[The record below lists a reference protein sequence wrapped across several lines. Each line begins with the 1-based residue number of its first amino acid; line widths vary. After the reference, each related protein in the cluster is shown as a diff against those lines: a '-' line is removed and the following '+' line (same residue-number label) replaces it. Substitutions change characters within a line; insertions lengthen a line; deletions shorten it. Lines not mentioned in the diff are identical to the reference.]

1 MKPSRWTKDQL
12 KLAFHLY
19 CQLSFGQLHQRNPE
33 IVKLGT
39 LIERSPS
46 AVAMKLVN
54 FASLDPAIVG
64 TGRRGLSNASDLDRE
79 VWNEFHADWEG
90 LAIECDRLRAR
101 LGENR
106 EPALDDDL
114 AEDLADYTGETRKTV
129 VRQRVK
135 QQFFRR
141 AVLSSYGT
149 TCCMTG
155 ISEPRLLIASHI
167 KPWSVD
173 KSNRLN
179 PRNGLCLSALHD
191 RAFDHGFL
199 TVTPGLR
206 ILVSPSVGRM
216 RNNRFVAI
224 ALQDLDGTSIS
235 PPTRFHPDPAFLAW
249 HYKNRFRQR

>member
-1 MKPSRWTKDQL
+1 MRSERWSKDQL

-19 CQLSFGQLHQRNPE
+19 CQLPFGQLHQRNPE
-33 IVKLGT
+33 IVDLAR
-39 LIERSPS
+39 LIKRSPG

-79 VWNEFHADWEG
+79 VWNEFHADWDG
-90 LAIECDRLRAR
+90 LTTECDRLRAQR
-101 LGENR
+101 DKHR
-106 EPALDDDL
+106 EPALDAEF
-114 AEDLADYTGETRKTV
+114 AEDISDYRGETRKAV
-129 VRQRVK
+129 VQQRVK

-191 RAFDHGFL
+191 RAFDQGFL
-199 TVTPGLR
+199 TVTPELR
-206 ILVSPSVGRM
+206 ILVSPSVARM
-216 RNNRFVAI
+216 RDNKFVVV
-224 ALQDLDGTSIS
+224 ALQDLDGTSINS
-235 PPTRFHPDPAFLAW
+235 PSRFHPDPGFLAW
-249 HYKNRFRQR
+249 HYKNRFMQR